1 MVSRHRH
8 GNTQRLLFS
17 RLSGKT
23 CCFFLFE
30 TCAVISGREVRREMS
45 NKRQRR
51 VCLWLRS
58 VGRTAFTDD
67 DGENCIPA
75 LSSYISV
82 AVLWLLSLYV
92 LCAQRASIW
101 IFSIIRAVCKWTETE
116 HKSNSS
122 CSDENKTRC
131 KASIFHSSSP
141 VEDQNFVLDGFSLQA
156 SILPS
161 PLWTQTASGEALG
174 VWDML
179 GQTRVHGRVT
189 ADGWVREKTL

>member
-1 MVSRHRH
+1 MERPAASSCLRPAQSYQDVKYGEKCPTSASAVFVCDCAPLVEQLSPMMMV
-8 GNTQRLLFS
+8 
-17 RLSGKT
+17 KT
-23 CCFFLFE
+23 VSLHWAPTF
-30 TCAVISGREVRREMS
+30 
-45 NKRQRR
+45 
-51 VCLWLRS
+51 
-58 VGRTAFTDD
+58 
-67 DGENCIPA
+67 
-75 LSSYISV
+75 
-82 AVLWLLSLYV
+82 LWLLSLYV

-101 IFSIIRAVCKWTETE
+101 ILSIIRAVCKWTETE

-122 CSDENKTRC
+122 CSDENKTKC

-189 ADGWVREKTL
+189 ADGWVREKTNCNLKINMAQWNIDE